1 MKWNAKSIRYKKE
14 ARIVVFFEKDAQLN
28 DLIKKIAGARWS
40 RTLGAWHLPDTDNNR
55 QQFEIPLKGA
65 SLPSEEGLVAIEQFA
80 AWLRSKR
87 YSNNTVST
95 YTDAL
100 QSFLKFTNS
109 KSIASL
115 SNQDIIDYNNLYI
128 LQRGLSASYQ
138 NQVVNAIKLFFR
150 VIIKSA
156 VEIEDIH
163 RPRRGRV
170 LPNVLSKEE
179 VKSILLAP
187 LNQKHRVM
195 LSVLYSCGL
204 RCGELLVLQP
214 AHIDSSRE
222 LIIIKNAKGK
232 KDRVVPLSAKILE
245 MLREYYKSYRPKKFL
260 FEGQVA
266 GEAYD
271 ARSLQQVLKNAVKKA
286 GIRRPVTLHWLRHS
300 YATHLLESGTD
311 LRYIQ
316 ELLGH
321 SSSKTT
327 EIYTHVSTKSL
338 QQIKSPFDDL

>member
-115 SNQDIIDYNNLYI
+115 SNQDIIDYNNQYI

-214 AHIDSSRE
+214 AHIDSSRG

>member
-115 SNQDIIDYNNLYI
+115 SNQDIIDYNNQYI

>member
-1 MKWNAKSIRYKKE
+1 
-14 ARIVVFFEKDAQLN
+14 
-28 DLIKKIAGARWS
+28 
-40 RTLGAWHLPDTDNNR
+40 
-55 QQFEIPLKGA
+55 
-65 SLPSEEGLVAIEQFA
+65 
-80 AWLRSKR
+80 
-87 YSNNTVST
+87 VST

-115 SNQDIIDYNNLYI
+115 SNQDIIDYNNQYI

-214 AHIDSSRE
+214 AHIDSSRG